1 MRAIPIITAVLVAL
15 VGFAGPARADDVEDA
30 QAVIESQIQAFLDDD
45 AEAAYSYAA
54 PGIRKIYPDT
64 ESFFEMVRKGYEP
77 VYRPDNFAFGRS
89 KTLPEGVI
97 VQEVLISGAEGEDWT
112 ALYAMEKQPD
122 GSFKIRGVQMVK
134 YAAPET

>member
-1 MRAIPIITAVLVAL
+1 MAPRLRRTDRFPRRRD
-15 VGFAGPARADDVEDA
+15 G
-30 QAVIESQIQAFLDDD
+30 LDWQLGGSCHACDTD
-45 AEAAYSYAA
+45 YHRSPCRPYSYAA